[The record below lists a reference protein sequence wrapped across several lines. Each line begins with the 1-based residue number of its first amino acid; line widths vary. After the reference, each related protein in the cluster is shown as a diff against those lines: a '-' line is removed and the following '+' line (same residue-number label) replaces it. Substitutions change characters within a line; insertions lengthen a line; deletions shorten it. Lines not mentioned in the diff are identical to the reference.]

1 MTSLAVSTEP
11 SLTDAPTAPG
21 RTRFALALAET
32 FGFLGTWLRLVWRH
46 WPVLWALAL
55 AGTIA
60 RELLLGRA
68 YAASAWRQ
76 GFGALFV
83 FPLVPIA
90 LLTAMVLMLR
100 VVRPSLPYLG
110 QRNRPESMIQYLASV
125 LVPFLSFYLLA
136 GYFAY
141 DGLRYGYAVA
151 AGNLLSDGATKYLY
165 SDPLPV
171 AIVAAVAFGL
181 RWALG
186 RLPVFRTRPWLGL
199 PAAYLEVL
207 WVYTLLLLTY
217 EAYRNG
223 LLPWLAQSRIG
234 VATLSW
240 WHTKLD
246 TGQPVGA
253 ALQGVRS
260 IAQAVLDSGIQVV
273 AVPAT
278 ALVVGS
284 VVLAAR
290 ISPRRTDQVSGLRL
304 AARVVGTAGR
314 PVASRLLLISDGVRR
329 VFQAGVV
336 ATMIFCLLFVAV
348 GSWSRFLNE
357 PERVLVGPADV
368 HRVWEPLFFPFQ
380 WLNQSVALVL
390 LMCLIAAFVD
400 RTASRIA
407 RRATTA
413 PVPRPDA
420 PPLPVRTPQRG
431 WITSVEIIPSSTA
444 VVAEQSTMRLGPAGG
459 LPAAGGTPSF
469 GGFSPVTPTYTNSD
483 QAAPSFGSAFGTPPA
498 PPPGGPSAV
507 PPSGLLSGLWED
519 GEPDE
524 ARQPGVPRDDDRGW
538 SGFGRQ

>member
-1 MTSLAVSTEP
+1 MLCGPRARPARSL
-11 SLTDAPTAPG
+11 
-21 RTRFALALAET
+21 
-32 FGFLGTWLRLVWRH
+32 
-46 WPVLWALAL
+46 
-55 AGTIA
+55 

-68 YAASAWRQ
+68 HAASAWRQ

-165 SDPLPV
+165 SHPLPV

-348 GSWSRFLNE
+348 GSWSRLLNE

-368 HRVWEPLFFPFQ
+368 KRVWEPLFFPFQ

-407 RRATTA
+407 HRATT
-413 PVPRPDA
+413 PVPMPDA
-420 PPLPVRTPQRG
+420 RPARAVPAARVDHLRRDHPELDPGRRGTVHDAAGSLRRPADRG
-431 WITSVEIIPSSTA
+431 WD
-444 VVAEQSTMRLGPAGG
+444 AELRRLQPGHADLHQLRPAG
-459 LPAAGGTPSF
+459 AAPRIRVGTPL
-469 GGFSPVTPTYTNSD
+469 
-483 QAAPSFGSAFGTPPA
+483 A

-507 PPSGLLSGLWED
+507 PPPGLLSRPMG
-519 GEPDE
+519 
-524 ARQPGVPRDDDRGW
+524 RRGT
-538 SGFGRQ
+538 GRSAAAGRPT